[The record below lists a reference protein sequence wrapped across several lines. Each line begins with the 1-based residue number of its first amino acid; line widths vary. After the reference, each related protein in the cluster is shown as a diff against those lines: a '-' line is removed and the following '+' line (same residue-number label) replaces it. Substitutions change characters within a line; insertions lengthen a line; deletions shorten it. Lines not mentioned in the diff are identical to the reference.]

1 MAKAYPIKAQIREKQ
16 GTQACRA
23 LRRRGML
30 PGIIYGHKQ
39 DCVPVSLPT
48 HEMENLLHHGTHLL
62 AVDLGDNKTET
73 VLIKDVQYDHLG
85 LELLHV
91 DLTRVDLA
99 ERVTVEVP
107 LQFRGQA
114 RGVKEGGILQ
124 ELVTDIEIECVV
136 TEIPE
141 FIRVDLSPLGLNQS
155 LHAGD
160 IKLPAGA
167 ALVTDAETVVVTI
180 KPAVEEEVA
189 EEAPEAAEGAE
200 PEVIARGKEEAEE

>member
-39 DCVPVSLPT
+39 DCVPVSLPA